1 MNRMFTSIKSG
12 WLLACLLIL
21 ITPLSFVLAGE
32 PPADV
37 LTEVMIAKIRQVSSV
52 RISPDGKLVAYTLSV
67 PRAIYTDDDGP
78 AWSELHVVDQDGQSR
93 PFVTGKVNISSIEW
107 APNGKEISFLA
118 KRGED
123 EHKALYVIP
132 IDGGEARKVLEYET
146 DISSYSWRPAARHP
160 AEDGQEVAFAAK
172 PKLDKEIKKDKEHGF
187 NAEIYEEDYLP
198 TKVWIA
204 AGDCEK
210 PGPDRDE
217 ENKPRI
223 LGLEGSA
230 STLRWSP
237 DGKHLAVALAPTPLV
252 DDSYMMR
259 RIHIVDVKSGESL
272 LQLDTEGKLGQIAWS
287 PDGKHLALIA
297 GVDKHDPREGHLMV
311 ASIDNPKTAD
321 LLLDYPGH
329 IWSIAWQDDDT
340 IMYLGYQGV
349 WTTFARID
357 IDGSR
362 QKTILPVGK
371 YTLYGLSLSQSG
383 LSVAF
388 IGDSSKHPREVFAIG
403 RGEARPR
410 RLTHSNSFL
419 EDIRLA
425 KQEVITFKARDEL
438 ELEGVLIHPL
448 DEKKGVRY
456 PLIMM
461 VHGGPESHHLN
472 GWLTRYSLPSQV
484 AAAQG
489 FASFYTNYRG
499 STGRGLAFS
508 KLSQADPAG
517 KEFDDLVDAVD
528 YLVSI
533 GLVDKD
539 RVGITGGS
547 YGGYA
552 SAWGATYYSHR
563 YAASVMFV
571 GISDKFLCFALGD
584 IPEELRLVHY
594 MKYPWED
601 MELMRQRSPI
611 NHFAK
616 CRTPLLILHGTS
628 DTRVHPAQSLA
639 LYRAVKT
646 YGKVPVRLVRYPGE
660 PHGNRCTGSRLDFSL
675 RLMRW
680 MNHYLKGPDDDPL
693 PYALDLSGIR
703 PKAQE

>member
-1 MNRMFTSIKSG
+1 
-12 WLLACLLIL
+12 
-21 ITPLSFVLAGE
+21 
-32 PPADV
+32 
-37 LTEVMIAKIRQVSSV
+37 MIAKIRQVGSV
-52 RISPDGKLVAYTLSV
+52 RISPDGKLIAYTLSV

-78 AWSELHVVDQDGQSR
+78 AWSELHVVDQNGQSR
-93 PFVTGKVNISSIEW
+93 PFVTGKVNVSSIEW
-107 APNGKEISFLA
+107 TPNGKVISFLA

-123 EHKALYVIP
+123 KHKALYVIP
-132 IDGGEARKVLEYET
+132 IDGGEARKVLEHET
-146 DISSYSWRPAARHP
+146 DISGYSWSP
-160 AEDGQEVAFAAK
+160 DDQEIAFTAK
-172 PKLDKEIKKDKEHGF
+172 PKLDNQIKKDEEHGF
-187 NAEIYEEDYLP
+187 NTEIYEEDYLL

-204 AGDCEK
+204 AGDYEK

-217 ENKPRI
+217 ENKPRM
-223 LGLEGSA
+223 LALEGSA

-237 DGKHLAVALAPTPLV
+237 DGKHMAIALAPTPLV
-252 DDSYMMR
+252 DDGFMMR

-287 PDGKHLALIA
+287 PDGKHLALVA
-297 GVDKHDPREGHLMV
+297 GVDKHDPREGHLMIAFV
-311 ASIDNPKTAD
+311 DSPETVD
-321 LLLDYPGH
+321 LLPDYPGH
-329 IWSIAWQDDDT
+329 IWSISWLDNDT

-349 WTTFARID
+349 WTTLARID
-357 IDGSR
+357 IDGSGR
-362 QKTILPVGK
+362 ETVLPLGK
-371 YTLYGLSLSQSG
+371 YTLYGLSLSRDG
-383 LSVAF
+383 LSGAF
-388 IGDSSKHPREVFAIG
+388 IGDSPQHPREAFTIS
-403 RGEARPR
+403 RGEGRLQ
-410 RLTHSNSFL
+410 RLTRSNQFL
-419 EDIRLA
+419 EKIRLA
-425 KQEVITFKARDEL
+425 KQEVITFKARDGL
-438 ELEGVLIHPL
+438 ELEGILIHPL

-484 AAAQG
+484 AAAQD

-528 YLVSI
+528 HLVSI

-601 MELMRQRSPI
+601 IELMRQRSPI
-611 NHFAK
+611 NHFTK
-616 CRTPLLILHGTS
+616 CRTPLLILHGKS

-646 YGKVPVRLVRYPGE
+646 YGKAPVRLVRYPGE
-660 PHGNRCTGSRLDFSL
+660 PHGNRRTGSRLDFSL

-680 MNHYLKGPDDDPL
+680 MNHYLKGPGGDPP
-693 PYALDLSGIR
+693 PYALDLSGIK
-703 PKAQE
+703 PEEQQEDTDTTE

>member
-1 MNRMFTSIKSG
+1 VNQAFNSTKSG
-12 WLLACLLIL
+12 WLLLCSLIL
-21 ITPLSFVLAGE
+21 IIPLSFVQPEEPAG
-32 PPADV
+32 DV
-37 LTEVMIAKIRQVSSV
+37 LTEVMVAKIRQVGSV
-52 RISPDGKLVAYTLSV
+52 RISPDGKLIAYMLYV
-67 PRAIYTDDDGP
+67 PRSVYTDDDGP
-78 AWSELHVVDQDGQSR
+78 AWTELHVVDQAGQSR
-93 PFVTGKVNISSIEW
+93 PFITGKVNVSSIEW
-107 APNGKEISFLA
+107 TPNGKAISFLA

-123 EHKALYVIP
+123 KHKALYVIRV
-132 IDGGEARKVLEYET
+132 DGGEARKVLEHET
-146 DISSYSWRPAARHP
+146 DISGYCWSPAARHP
-160 AEDGQEVAFAAK
+160 AEDGQEIAFTAE
-172 PKLDKEIKKDKEHGF
+172 PKLDDEIKKDKDHGF

-204 AGDCEK
+204 AADYEK
-210 PGPDRDE
+210 PGPDRDDQ
-217 ENKPRI
+217 NKPRM
-223 LGLEGSA
+223 LDLKGSA
-230 STLRWSP
+230 STLEWSP

-259 RIHIVDVKSGESL
+259 RIHIVDVQSGKSL

-311 ASIDNPKTAD
+311 ASVDDSRTTD
-321 LLLDYPGH
+321 LLPDYPGH
-329 IWSIAWQDDDT
+329 IWSIAWKDNNT

-357 IDGSR
+357 SDGSE

-371 YTLYGLSLSQSG
+371 YTLYGLSLSRDG
-383 LSVAF
+383 LSATFV
-388 IGDSSKHPREVFAIG
+388 GDSPQHPQEAFAISH
-403 RGEARPR
+403 GEERPR
-410 RLTHSNSFL
+410 RLTHSNPSL
-419 EDIRLA
+419 ENIRLA
-425 KQEVITFKARDEL
+425 KQEVITFKARDGL
-438 ELEGVLIHPL
+438 ELEGILIHPL
-448 DEKKGVRY
+448 EEKKGVRY

-461 VHGGPESHHLN
+461 VHGGPEAHHLN
-472 GWLTRYSLPSQV
+472 GWLTRYSLPGQV

-489 FASFYTNYRG
+489 FTSFYTNYRG
-499 STGRGLAFS
+499 STGRGVAFS

-517 KEFDDLVDAVD
+517 KEFDDLVDGVD
-528 YLVSI
+528 HLVSI

-571 GISDKFLCFALGD
+571 GISDQFLSFALGD
-584 IPEELRLVHY
+584 IPEEHRLVHH

-601 MELMRQRSPI
+601 MELIRQRSPI
-611 NHFAK
+611 NHFQK
-616 CRTPLLILHGTS
+616 CRTPLLILHGKS

-639 LYRAVKT
+639 LYRAIKT
-646 YGKVPVRLVRYPGE
+646 YGKSPVRLVHYPGE
-660 PHGNRCTGSRLDFSL
+660 PHGNRRTGSRLDLSL

-680 MNHYLKGPDDDPL
+680 MNYYLKGPGGDPP
-693 PYALDLSGIR
+693 PYALDLSAIR
-703 PKAQE
+703 PEE